1 MTTAPTWATDLMARV
16 LRDEGA
22 DFDVTL
28 TWRRARPRRARAG
41 YIYVL
46 PGGEVSKTAPR
57 RKASSGVSYGNH
69 PRSAP
74 GAQRRIVV
82 TAGSDRTDQRYTLL
96 HEIAHQLAPADA
108 HHDAR
113 FWAVLLPL
121 CDRYGVPAAYTQK
134 MFGRRAAG
142 RAVWAAA
149 AKGSNR

>member
-1 MTTAPTWATDLMARV
+1 MTAPIWATDLMARV

-22 DFDVTL
+22 DFDVEL
-28 TWRRARPRRARAG
+28 TWRRARPRRAPKGTRYYLRDG
-41 YIYVL
+41 SIVDRL
-46 PGGEVSKTAPR
+46 PRVTH
-57 RKASSGVSYGNH
+57 SSGISYGNH

-82 TAGSDRTDQRYTLL
+82 TAGSNRVDQRYTLL
-96 HEIAHQLAPADA
+96 HEIAHQLAPVDA

-121 CDRYGVPAAYTQK
+121 CARYGVPAAYTRK
-134 MFGRRAAG
+134 MFGARAAG